1 MKFQNFVVKNKM
13 AAEDKLR
20 EEAAR
25 RIERRRKE
33 GRLTFTSHFFCSQ
46 SVDDYVSLQLDSD
59 PGGCPTF
66 IRRIVFII
74 PSGFLR
80 F

>member
-1 MKFQNFVVKNKM
+1 MKFQNFGVKNKM

-25 RIERRRKE
+25 RMERRRKE

-46 SVDDYVSLQLDSD
+46 SASHNLIH
-59 PGGCPTF
+59 
-66 IRRIVFII
+66 IRVAADLHSPNGIHPFQRI
-74 PSGFLR
+74 LR